1 MRCRTALG
9 RLTLLIILLTAIL
22 GSGQAGS
29 AQPLAPGRPRPPQSH
44 PARRSRLRS
53 LPLVEIPA
61 LLPAGAERDEIAV
74 LLTGDGGWAVT
85 DRGLS
90 RQLARGGIPVVGWN
104 SLRYFLFR
112 KDPDRA
118 ARDLELILRH
128 YLDHWHKKRVILIGY
143 SFGADVM
150 PFLAARLPSDLAA
163 RISLLALLGP
173 SGRADFRFHVTELLG
188 RDSKDSLPTLPELE
202 RLRGMPILFVQGA
215 EEKNSY
221 CPKLT
226 GGLATVLVR
235 PGGHIIDKNYGPIA
249 TWILGDRSRP

>member
-1 MRCRTALG
+1 MTPRSGETAK
-9 RLTLLIILLTAIL
+9 RL
-22 GSGQAGS
+22 Q
-29 AQPLAPGRPRPPQSH
+29 
-44 PARRSRLRS
+44 S

-61 LLPAGAERDEIAV
+61 LLPAGAQRDEMAV

-90 RQLARGGIPVVGWN
+90 RELAKGGIPVVGWN
-104 SLRYFLFR
+104 SLRYFLTR
-112 KDPDRA
+112 KSPDRA

-128 YLDHWHKKRVILIGY
+128 YLDRWHKQRVILIGY

-150 PFLAARLPSDLAA
+150 PFLATRLPHDLAA

-173 SGRADFRFHVTELLG
+173 SGRADFRFHFTELLG
-188 RDSKDSLPTLPELE
+188 KDSRDSLPTLPELE
-202 RLRGMPILFVQGA
+202 RLRGTPMLCVQGA
-215 EEKNSY
+215 QEKNSY
-221 CPKLT
+221 CPQLTGGLT

-249 TWILGDRSRP
+249 TWILGDRSTP